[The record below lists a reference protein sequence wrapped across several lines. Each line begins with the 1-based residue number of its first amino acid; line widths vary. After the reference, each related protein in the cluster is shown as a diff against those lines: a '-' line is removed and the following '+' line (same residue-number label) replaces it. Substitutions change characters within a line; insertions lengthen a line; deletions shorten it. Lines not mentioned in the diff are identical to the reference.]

1 MIKKY
6 EFPTQEAAIAELN
19 ATSEQAGFFQV
30 EGAENA
36 VDLGYITLT
45 PAVMDGDEVVTPAV
59 LSAGYC
65 VDVMWTATPP
75 AHLAAFEVTPTEP
88 KHSFGGSE

>member
-6 EFPTQEAAIAELN
+6 EFPTQEDALAELN
-19 ATSEQAGFFQV
+19 ATIEQAGFLQA

-36 VDLGYITLT
+36 VDLGYITLVD
-45 PAVMDGDEVVTPAV
+45 AVMDGEEIVTPAV

-65 VDVMWTATPP
+65 VDVMWADTPP
-75 AHLAAFEVTPTEP
+75 PHLAAFEVTPTDP
-88 KHSFGGSE
+88 KHSFAGN

>member
-6 EFPTQEAAIAELN
+6 EFPTQAKALAELN
-19 ATSEQAGFFQV
+19 ATSEQAGFLQI

-36 VDLGYITLT
+36 VDLGHITLVD
-45 PAVMDGDEVVTPAV
+45 AVMDGEEIVNPAV

-75 AHLAAFEVTPTEP
+75 AHLVKYEVTPASA
-88 KHSFGGSE
+88 KHSFA